1 MEDSGSSP
9 SGVTGEPVDTSGLS
23 FTATYDDGTTGSVV
37 PSSYTPTSFGDTAG
51 TQTVTFSF
59 EGTDITVDVDYDVE
73 AATPVLTS
81 LTYTGS
87 LTNDQFVGSAPDL
100 TGLTFTAH
108 YSDSTLDQEVTPT
121 SVLPST
127 YAQAGSATVTATYT
141 DEYGTAS
148 VEISVTVVAVALD
161 GLSISGDWTNFNQ
174 YVNRPVDTTGLTILA
189 HYNDGTTSSLADAGL
204 TFYGVK
210 QRFNLQNE
218 YERSTWVTTVA
229 ADGEV
234 TLVAKDTNDVSY
246 YGTIANTEVST
257 PLRVFYYTGSD
268 RPVEANATFYVG
280 DEETHIVECDNV
292 WLYDGTLEAKDKDFF
307 IDLSQGTPI
316 TVAEGDIFWYVMDA
330 TDYEDP
336 TKSLADAAQNVMTV
350 VGESGYNP
358 EVIPNG
364 TIPGPSGTGYRKTD
378 LEWTIPLT
386 GEGTL
391 QADKDYVFVLAE
403 APEGTTAGT
412 SVATFA
418 PSDLNEWSVLYATL
432 KPGHAPTP

>member
-9 SGVTGEPVDTSGLS
+9 SGVTGEPVDITGLS

-73 AATPVLTS
+73 APIPVLT
-81 LTYTGS
+81 
-87 LTNDQFVGSAPDL
+87 
-100 TGLTFTAH
+100 
-108 YSDSTLDQEVTPT
+108 
-121 SVLPST
+121 
-127 YAQAGSATVTATYT
+127 
-141 DEYGTAS
+141 
-148 VEISVTVVAVALD
+148 
-161 GLSISGDWTNFNQ
+161 GLSISGDWTHFNQ

-189 HYNDGTTSSLADAGL
+189 EYSDGTTSSLADAGL

-210 QRFNLQNE
+210 QRMGQTD
-218 YERSTWVTTVA
+218 YERNTWVNTVA
-229 ADGEV
+229 ANEDV

-246 YGTIANTEVST
+246 YGTISNHDVGT
-257 PLRVFYYTGSD
+257 PLRVFYYIESD

-280 DEETHIVECDNV
+280 DAETHIVECDNV
-292 WLYDGTLEAKDKDFF
+292 WAYTDALAAKDKDFF

-316 TVAEGDIFWYVMDA
+316 TVDEGDIFWYTMSA
-330 TDYEDP
+330 TDYEDS
-336 TKSLADAAQNVMTV
+336 TKTLADAAQDVMTV

-358 EVIPNG
+358 AVIPNG
-364 TIPGPSGTGYRKTD
+364 AIPAPHGNEYRHTD
-378 LEWTIPLT
+378 LEWTIPLS

-391 QADKDYVFVLAE
+391 QADKDVVFVLAE
-403 APEGTTAGT
+403 APSAGN
-412 SVATFA
+412 VATFA
-418 PSDLNEWSVLYATL
+418 PSDLNEWSVLHATI